1 MLLSK
6 GIDPQEYMDQWKKFN
21 ESELP
26 EKENFYR
33 NLNLVDITDK
43 DCMISKRV
51 YRDFEI
57 ENIGEYHDLYL
68 RSDVI
73 LLTDVFENF

>member
-1 MLLSK
+1 
-6 GIDPQEYMDQWKKFN
+6 MDQWKKFN

-26 EKENFYR
+26 EKESFYR
-33 NLNLVDITDK
+33 NLNLVNITDR
-43 DCMISKRV
+43 DFMISKRV

-57 ENIGEYHDLYL
+57 ENIGEYHDFYL

>member
-1 MLLSK
+1 
-6 GIDPQEYMDQWKKFN
+6 MDQWGKFN
-21 ESELP
+21 DSELL

-57 ENIGEYHDLYL
+57 ENIGEYHDFYL

>member
-1 MLLSK
+1 
-6 GIDPQEYMDQWKKFN
+6 MDQWKKFN

-26 EKENFYR
+26 EKESFYR
-33 NLNLVDITDK
+33 NLNLVNITDK

-51 YRDFEI
+51 YRDFEK
-57 ENIGEYHDLYL
+57 ENIGEYHDFYL

-73 LLTDVFENF
+73 LLTDVFANF

>member
-1 MLLSK
+1 
-6 GIDPQEYMDQWKKFN
+6 MDQWKKFN

-26 EKENFYR
+26 EKESFYR
-33 NLNLVDITDK
+33 NLNLVNITDK

-57 ENIGEYHDLYL
+57 ENIGEYHDFYL

-73 LLTDVFENF
+73 LLIDVFENF

>member
-1 MLLSK
+1 
-6 GIDPQEYMDQWKKFN
+6 MDQWGKFN
-21 ESELP
+21 DSELL

-57 ENIGEYHDLYL
+57 ENIGEYHDLYR

>member
-57 ENIGEYHDLYL
+57 ENIGEYHDFYL